1 MQLKTNNLKFLTKVK
16 YFVLSILMLSSFTTM
31 AQEIIEEKQE
41 EKKVEKNI
49 DPSQRIKLDGV
60 AAVIGDYVVLD
71 SDIDKRIEQARAAGQ
86 SLEGQ
91 TRCEIFGSLLEEKLY
106 MHHSIQDSIVI
117 NDAEISLNVDQQ
129 LNAFVQQIGSME
141 KLLAFYKKDSE
152 QELRDEMF
160 AANRDQRMV
169 QMMQQKVIEEVE
181 VTPEEVRQ
189 FYNRELKAEPP
200 MIGTELRLA
209 QIVVIPETTPEEE
222 QKVIDQLN
230 EFRTD
235 VLENG
240 ASFTTKAV
248 LYSEDEGS
256 KRNGGKYS
264 LNKKRPQMVKEFR
277 EVAFSLEE
285 GEISKPFKTE
295 YGYHI
300 IQLEKIRGQEYDV
313 RHILLKP
320 KVTNDAIAKAKE
332 EIEKV
337 REKIIA
343 GDIAFADAALEV
355 SDEEETKFEGGQL
368 INPETRDYVFPLTKI
383 DPELYVQ
390 VQDLK
395 NGEVSPVY
403 SESDL
408 VNQVKFKILTVTDR
422 IDEHEADFAKDY
434 LKIKELAL
442 YDKQLKVIGKWQKE
456 KIMETYIKINGEHRE
471 CNFEANW
478 LKKEEN

>member
-1 MQLKTNNLKFLTKVK
+1 MKFLTKVK

>member
-16 YFVLSILMLSSFTTM
+16 YFVLSILMLSSFSTM
-31 AQEIIEEKQE
+31 AQEIIEDKKE

-49 DPSQRIKLDGV
+49 DPSKRIKLDGV

-106 MHHSIQDSIVI
+106 MHQSIQDSIIVD
-117 NDAEISLNVDQQ
+117 DAEVSSYVDQQ
-129 LNAFVQQIGSME
+129 INAMTQQIGGLD
-141 KLLAFYKKDSE
+141 KLIAFYKKDSE
-152 QELRDEMF
+152 QELRDEMYTL
-160 AANRDQRMV
+160 NRNQRMV
-169 QMMQQKVIEEVE
+169 QLMQQKIMEDIE

-189 FYNRELKAEPP
+189 FYNRELKEDPP
-200 MIGTELRLA
+200 QFGTELKLA
-209 QIVVIPETTPEEE
+209 QIVVIPETSPEEV
-222 QKVIDQLN
+222 QKVIDRLN
-230 EFRTD
+230 EFKTD

-248 LYSEDEGS
+248 LYSEDGGS
-256 KRNGGKYS
+256 KSSGGKYT
-264 LNKKRPQMVKEFR
+264 LNRKRPQMVKEFR

-285 GEISKPFKTE
+285 GEISEPFKTD

-300 IQLEKIRGQEYDV
+300 LQLEKIRGQEYDI

-320 KVTNDAIAKAKE
+320 KLTNADIAKAKE
-332 EIEKV
+332 EMENV
-337 REKIIA
+337 REKIIS
-343 GDIAFADAALEV
+343 GDISFADAALEV

-368 INPETRDYVFPLTKI
+368 INPETNDYVFPLTKI

-395 NGEVSPVY
+395 NNEVSTVY
-403 SESDL
+403 TDGDQF
-408 VNQVKFKILTVTDR
+408 NQVKFKILTVTDR

-442 YDKQLKVIGKWQKE
+442 YNKQLEIIGKWQKE
-456 KIMETYIKINGEHRE
+456 KINETYVKINGEHRQ
-471 CNFEANW
+471 CDFQANW
-478 LKKEEN
+478 LKKEEK

>member
-16 YFVLSILMLSSFTTM
+16 YFVLSMLLLTSLTTM
-31 AQEIIEEKQE
+31 AQEIIEEKKAQE
-41 EKKVEKNI
+41 KVEKTI

-60 AAVIGDYVVLD
+60 AAVVGDFVVLE
-71 SDIDKRIEQARAAGQ
+71 SDIDKFIEQARAAGQ

-106 MHHSIQDSIVI
+106 MHQSIQDSIVI
-117 NDAEISLNVDQQ
+117 NDAEITANVDQQ
-129 LNAFVQQIGSME
+129 INAMAQQIGGVD
-141 KLLAFYKKDSE
+141 KLIAFYKKDSE

-160 AANRDQRMV
+160 TLNRNQRMV
-169 QMMQQKVIEEVE
+169 QMMQQKVIDEIE

-189 FYNRELKAEPP
+189 FYNRELKKEPP

-209 QIVVIPETTPEEE
+209 QIVVIPETSQEEE
-222 QKVIDQLN
+222 QKVIDRLN
-230 EFRTD
+230 EFRAD
-235 VLENG
+235 ILENG

-248 LYSEDEGS
+248 LYSEDGGS
-256 KRNGGKYS
+256 KRTGGKYT

-277 EVAFSLEE
+277 EIAFSLEE
-285 GEISKPFKTE
+285 GEISKPFKTV

-300 IQLEKIRGQEYDV
+300 LQLEKIRGQEYDI

-320 KVTNDAIAKAKE
+320 KLTNEAIAKAKE
-332 EIEKV
+332 EIENV

-343 GDIAFADAALEV
+343 GDISFADAALEV

-368 INPETRDYVFPLTKI
+368 INPETRDYIFPLTKI

-395 NGEVSPVY
+395 DGEVSPVY

-422 IDEHEADFAKDY
+422 VDEHEADFANDY

-442 YDKQLKVIGKWQKE
+442 YDKQLKEIAKWQKE

-471 CNFEANW
+471 CDFQANW
-478 LKKEEN
+478 LKKQEN